1 MLKRVALNN
10 YRVFEKFSL
19 DFEPGLNILV
29 GDNDSGK
36 STILEAVQLAL
47 TGRLGDRWL
56 GNALSPYLFNQTA
69 VTNYVSRIQAGEK
82 VQPPEL
88 IVDLFIDP
96 AVGDIAALRGTN
108 NLLREDAPGLRVRAS
123 FNPAYN
129 DEYLAFIS
137 SPADVSAV
145 PTEYYQVEWLSFGA
159 NAVTARSIPASLSR
173 IDASAI
179 RLQSGADYYLQQII
193 QEQLPPTERA
203 ELARAYRTLR
213 EAFAANQSIQRMN
226 TNLAAA
232 ESDLTD
238 RRLSLSIDISSKT
251 AWESSL
257 VPHLDELPFQ
267 FIGNGSQSSLKI
279 LLALNRSVDDA
290 HVVLIEEPE
299 NHLSPGSLNALIK
312 RIADRCEGKQVLVS
326 THSSYVLNKL
336 GLDRLVLLHGQ
347 ASTRLSK
354 LPPDTLSYFKKL
366 SGYDTL
372 RLVLAKRVVLVEGPS
387 DELLVQRAYLDRYGR
402 LPLEAGIDV
411 INARGLSFKRFLDI
425 AKPLGVRVSVITD
438 NDGRTAA
445 EVLAGY
451 AAYLDGS
458 LITIHTGELDSGKTL
473 EPQVIAAN
481 GREQMNRVLASAF
494 ASDEEL
500 EAYNSSSRCTGH
512 TPGFGQAH
520 AARGNRGGGDV
531 QRTEG
536 RRLLILPERPRHNR
550 QDAR

>member
-1 MLKRVALNN
+1 MLTRIVLHN
-10 YRVFEKFSL
+10 YRVFENFSL
-19 DFEPGLNILV
+19 DLEPGLNILV
-29 GDNDSGK
+29 GDNDCGK

-47 TGRLGDRWL
+47 TGRLGERWL
-56 GNALSPYLFNQTA
+56 GTALSPYLFNQRA
-69 VTNYVSRIQAGEK
+69 VTDYVSKIRAGDNA
-82 VQPPEL
+82 QPPEL

-96 AVGDIAALRGTN
+96 TLSDVAALRGTN
-108 NLLREDAPGLRVRAS
+108 NLRREDAPGLRVRAS

-129 DEYLAFIS
+129 AEYLSFIS
-137 SPADVSAV
+137 NPADVAAV

-193 QEQLPPTERA
+193 QEQLPATERA

-213 EAFAANQSIQRMN
+213 ETFAANESIQRIN
-226 TNLAAA
+226 SNLAAA

-290 HVVLIEEPE
+290 HVVLVEEPE
-299 NHLSPGSLNALIK
+299 NHLSPASLNALIK
-312 RIADRCEGKQVLVS
+312 RVADRCEGKQVLVS

-347 ASTRLSK
+347 ASTRLSS

-387 DELLVQRAYLDRYGR
+387 DELLVQRAFRDTYGC
-402 LPLEAGIDV
+402 LPLEAGVDV

-425 AKPLGVRVSVITD
+425 AKPLGVRVSVMTD
-438 NDGRTAA
+438 NDGRTPA
-445 EVLAGY
+445 EVVAGY
-451 AAYLDGS
+451 DAFLAGS
-458 LITIHTGELDSGKTL
+458 LISVHTGELEAGVTL

-481 GREQMNRVLASAF
+481 GREHMNHVLRAAF
-494 ASDEEL
+494 SSNEEL
-500 EAYNSSSRCTGH
+500 ETYMSKNK
-512 TPGFGQAH
+512 
-520 AARGNRGGGDV
+520 
-531 QRTEG
+531 TEWA
-536 RRLLILPERPRHNR
+536 LSVFDSPERVTMPSYVLE
-550 QDAR
+550 AIAL